1 MKKNLIFS
9 IGCFVLTLGMLH
21 AQTNRISDHNS
32 IGWYNYFGTIK
43 LSERFGVHTE
53 YQWRR
58 DNLIK
63 DWQQSLLR
71 VGINYSLNPRILVRA
86 GYAWVETFPYGD
98 IPLNGF
104 GKDFT
109 EHRFFEMVQLSHKE
123 GIVDMSHRFMVEQR
137 FVGKYN
143 SLLSENEDE
152 YPLLN
157 RMRYMIRLQ
166 VPLQG
171 DEIKD
176 NTPYIAVYD
185 ELFVGFGEN
194 VSSNIFDQN
203 RIGLLL
209 GYRFSPSLRIEGGYL
224 HQIVQFGR
232 QIGGKNIIQYNNG
245 IILNANISMDLTS
258 Q

>member
-1 MKKNLIFS
+1 MKKNLILS
-9 IGCFVLTLGMLH
+9 IGCFVLTLGVLQ